1 MTDEATNK
9 VADEA
14 TVKMA
19 DEATNKVADEAA
31 KKMADEVANVR
42 NVARRMEQMLEISI
56 QKLKV
61 STKHPTKIYHRS
73 VGIKTNEGAKK
84 IFKISFLKSAEQ
96 QKISLKIYK

>member
-1 MTDEATNK
+1 MNKVAGEATNKVADVATNK

-14 TVKMA
+14 TMKMA
-19 DEATNKVADEAA
+19 DEAAKKMADEAA

-61 STKHPTKIYHRS
+61 RTMHPTKIYHRS
-73 VGIKTNEGAKK
+73 VGKK
-84 IFKISFLKSAEQ
+84 NK
-96 QKISLKIYK
+96 